1 MSLLTA
7 PRPRPRPAL
16 VAIAASIGFI
26 AIALAVQAGVTDT
39 FDTASL
45 DGLARLHGAP
55 LDPLMVAISEVG
67 VSDVLAF
74 FTMIPAGLLWSIGLR
89 RAAVF
94 VAAGYYVAAVA
105 TDVVKAAVAQP
116 RPPITYQISLRMSE
130 TEDLI
135 WAALAILL
143 VVALWRT
150 RLRWGAVIG
159 AVLFALTLFID
170 PARVAVPGMD
180 SFPSG
185 HALRSMALVMTL
197 LIAAPWRPSRR
208 VIGLLA
214 AVILAIGLSRVYLGE
229 HHPSDVI
236 AGWLAGIAIAAALA
250 AIPFFRTPEPIVLS
264 DVMSRERSAG

>member
-7 PRPRPRPAL
+7 TRPRPRSAL

-26 AIALAVQAGVTDT
+26 AVGLAVRAGLTDA
-39 FDTASL
+39 FDTAAL
-45 DGLARLHGAP
+45 DALARLHGTP
-55 LDPLMVAISEVG
+55 LDPVMVAISEIG
-67 VSDVLAF
+67 VADVLAF

-94 VAAGYYVAAVA
+94 VVAGYYVAAVA
-105 TDVVKAAVAQP
+105 TDVVKAAIARP
-116 RPPITYQISLRMSE
+116 RPPVTYQIPLRMSE

-159 AVLFALTLFID
+159 AVLFALTVFID
-170 PARVAVPGMD
+170 PATVAVPGMD
-180 SFPSG
+180 SLPSG
-185 HALRSMALVMTL
+185 HALRSMTLVLTL

-208 VIGLLA
+208 VVVLLA
-214 AVILAIGLSRVYLGE
+214 TVILAIGLSRVYLGE

-250 AIPFFRTPEPIVLS
+250 AIPFFSTPEAMVLPE
-264 DVMSRERSAG
+264 VVSRERSAG